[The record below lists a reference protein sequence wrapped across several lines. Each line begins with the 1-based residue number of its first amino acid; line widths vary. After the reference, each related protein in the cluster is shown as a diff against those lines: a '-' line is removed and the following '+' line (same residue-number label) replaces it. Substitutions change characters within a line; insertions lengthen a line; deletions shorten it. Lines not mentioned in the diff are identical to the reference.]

1 MLRER
6 VLVGGVECW
15 LCCSHVATCGVTCR
29 TNLVVPLR
37 ERLHQVRFVIEHF
50 IRRALAGDVAFD
62 TLHRSAPM
70 VHAPNGACKAI
81 TCNFYGTNPMGNST
95 TISRTAWK
103 ISERQS
109 ASWWTTNFLQNKANG
124 TSFGSFKARKI
135 TRHFSSSKPTGD
147 NAINSMRYVNA
158 GPVIALGRWP

>member
-1 MLRER
+1 MRGL
-6 VLVGGVECW
+6 
-15 LCCSHVATCGVTCR
+15 TCR
-29 TNLVVPLR
+29 ADRVVAVR
-37 ERLHQVRFVIEHF
+37 QRLDQVRFVIEYL
-50 IRRALAGDVAFD
+50 IRHSQAGDVAINA
-62 TLHRSAPM
+62 LHGSAPM
-70 VHAPNGACKAI
+70 VHAPSNACKAI
-81 TCNFYGTNPMGNST
+81 TCNFYGTNPMGNSS

-158 GPVIALGRWP
+158 GPVIALGR